1 MFAPHFYLPVPWIQ
15 ALSVNFTNILF
26 RSFSTAKLYFST
38 VFWFVDFSSK
48 MFFVGIWILT
58 RKLFRVLFWYW
69 ILGPKVFNF
78 YTEHFPSKQSKV
90 DATSKKRFS
99 NKFVASS
106 LRRCLTWRLQP
117 WTDMKNRLRLRL
129 QCYICK

>member
-1 MFAPHFYLPVPWIQ
+1 MQHIFTFQYREYR
-15 ALSVNFTNILF
+15 LSVSILKIF
-26 RSFSTAKLYFST
+26 C
-38 VFWFVDFSSK
+38 FVLLQLQNYILAQCFDLLTFSSK
-48 MFFVGIWILT
+48 MFFAGLLILT
-58 RKLFRVLFWYW
+58 HKLFRVLSWYW

-78 YTEHFPSKQSKV
+78 YAEHFPSKQSKV
-90 DATSKKRFS
+90 DATSKKCFS

-129 QCYICK
+129 QCHICK